1 MNGLSVEDSI
11 VSREECYMKN
21 LLRWTSSYVLSLP
34 TLVIFFSAEFDE
46 DDLICTWSRK
56 NGLKVYISFLPI
68 VSAKEKTTYRT
79 IRQSQQRAKKKEVAA
94 VASSSGI
101 RMGI

>member
-1 MNGLSVEDSI
+1 MIEKHVGKVGIRRRKHEEQYPACTC
-11 VSREECYMKN
+11 SR
-21 LLRWTSSYVLSLP
+21 
-34 TLVIFFSAEFDE
+34 
-46 DDLICTWSRK
+46 

-79 IRQSQQRAKKKEVAA
+79 IRQSQQIAKEKEVAA